1 MVNFTTREI
10 KDIIISMLVIAAVFS
25 YVFSN
30 KQVNI
35 AISRL
40 PASIIGVGVGFV
52 FHEIA
57 HKFMAIKYGFWA
69 EYKLW
74 VGGILLALITAYFGF
89 VFAAPGAVY
98 IHGAYISREE
108 NGKIALA
115 GPATNILLALSF
127 MFIASFST
135 GILAGIATLGY
146 AVNSFIAFF
155 NLLPFSVLDGAKVI
169 RWNPII
175 WLLAILIALAITFKS
190 IFTL

>member
-10 KDIIISMLVIAAVFS
+10 RDIIISMLVIAAVFS

-30 KQVNI
+30 KQLNI
-35 AISRL
+35 AVSLL

-57 HKFMAIKYGFWA
+57 HKFMAIRYGFWA
-69 EYKLW
+69 EYRLW
-74 VGGILLALITAYFGF
+74 VGGILLAIITAYFGF

-135 GILAGIATLGY
+135 GILASIATLGY

-155 NLLPFSVLDGAKVI
+155 NLLPFSVLDGAKII
-169 RWNPII
+169 RWNPIT